1 MKPIMIRLVQKDQ
14 LKTAIFMPFDFG
26 LIVILDKLRPRTS

>member
-1 MKPIMIRLVQKDQ
+1 MNLVMIRLVQKDQ

-26 LIVILDKLRPRTS
+26 LIVILDKLRYRTS